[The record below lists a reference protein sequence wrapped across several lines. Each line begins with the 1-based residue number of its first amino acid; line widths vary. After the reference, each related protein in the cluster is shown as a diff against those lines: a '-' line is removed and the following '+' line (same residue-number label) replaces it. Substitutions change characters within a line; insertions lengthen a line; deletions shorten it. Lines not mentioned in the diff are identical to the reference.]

1 MYDYFYS
8 NSSLT
13 LNYTLH
19 CSETKDTAFLATLGT
34 DNEATVG
41 SACKSAET
49 VWFMQWAGPSAI
61 GIGNIIVAA
70 VSWVFSQAAA
80 SLQYD
85 ESETE
90 THKVK
95 RALKNSTAL
104 VVLMLTI
111 MYAAQYVSGANVTIS
126 SGLLALGA
134 ASVATIVGFMLLEFG
149 FARLNAH
156 AKKDAQLKTAHGAVF
171 HPQNLPTCQSTE
183 HDVSYCIQVHPP
195 DISRLC
201 T

>member
-1 MYDYFYS
+1 MLQDVYNYFYS
-8 NSSLT
+8 NESLGS

-19 CSETKDTAFLATLGT
+19 CSDSKDTAFLTSLGT
-34 DNEATVG
+34 DLEATIA
-41 SACKSAET
+41 SACKSTET

-61 GIGNIIVAA
+61 GIGNLIVAA
-70 VSWVFSQAAA
+70 MSWVFSQAAA

-90 THKVK
+90 AQKVK
-95 RALKNSTAL
+95 RALKNSTGL
-104 VVLMLTI
+104 VVLMLTL

-134 ASVATIVGFMLLEFG
+134 ASVASIVGFMLLEFG
-149 FARLNAH
+149 FTRLNAH
-156 AKKDAQLKTAHGAVF
+156 AKKDPLLLKPIFWLLEFGC
-171 HPQNLPTCQSTE
+171 L
-183 HDVSYCIQVHPP
+183 
-195 DISRLC
+195 RLALSCC

>member
-1 MYDYFYS
+1 MYNYFYS
-8 NSSLT
+8 NSTLT

-19 CSETKDTAFLATLGT
+19 CSESKDAAFLATLGT
-34 DNEATVG
+34 DNAATVA

-156 AKKDAQLKTAHGAVF
+156 AKKDA
-171 HPQNLPTCQSTE
+171 
-183 HDVSYCIQVHPP
+183 
-195 DISRLC
+195 
-201 T
+201 